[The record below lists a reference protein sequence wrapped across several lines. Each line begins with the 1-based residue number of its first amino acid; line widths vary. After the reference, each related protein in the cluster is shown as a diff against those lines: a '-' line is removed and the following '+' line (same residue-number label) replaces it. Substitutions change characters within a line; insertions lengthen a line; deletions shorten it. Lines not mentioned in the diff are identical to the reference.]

1 MENISFNNKQDFHDA
16 LSDTKKG
23 NAPDKIMFLD
33 AIDENGKPVRMNL
46 ECEALGDLIVS
57 EFGHSVLCRIAVPEQ
72 IVAIEAFETI
82 ATDLLIDEITF
93 KDFLQGEKFF
103 LKLKTSNDKYK
114 VDKYKAKI
122 DPAISPLTPEKSP
135 IHQHS
140 TIEIECAPSLW
151 VNFGTKTAGLFMN
164 IYNVVIDGGSKKRR
178 R

>member
-1 MENISFNNKQDFHDA
+1 MENISFNVKQDFHDNLNDIKQGVA
-16 LSDTKKG
+16 VE
-23 NAPDKIMFLD
+23 KIMFID
-33 AIDENGKPVRMNL
+33 AADENGKPVRMNL

-57 EFGHSVLCRIAVPEQ
+57 EFGHSVLCRVTVPEQ
-72 IVAIEAFETI
+72 IIAIEAFETI
-82 ATDLLIDEITF
+82 AENMLIEDITF

-103 LKLKTSNDKYK
+103 LKLKTKNN
-114 VDKYKAKI
+114 KYKAKI
-122 DPAISPLTPEKSP
+122 DPSVSPLTPEKSP